1 MIPQFP
7 PHELIEPGHSPRP
20 SPRAE
25 SADVITP
32 QIKGEIRRGRD
43 YVRVVITVA
52 ATVTAEAFGTAWRA
66 FRPSRGRPY
75 QGLG

>member
-1 MIPQFP
+1 
-7 PHELIEPGHSPRP
+7 
-20 SPRAE
+20 
-25 SADVITP
+25 VITP